1 MTLSQRLLEYV
12 SACFTG
18 LWIESHE
25 HEDAL
30 REIAQMCRQGRPR
43 VVPAPCRFRDPEIP
57 MKIILKIWARTLG
70 AAVSQNGRILR
81 RLEIRMRLQ
90 DDG

>member
-30 REIAQMCRQGRPR
+30 REIAQMCRQGGRALSLPHAGSEIQRYPSRSFSKSGPGPSKPR
-43 VVPAPCRFRDPEIP
+43 SHKTVVFR
-57 MKIILKIWARTLG
+57 
-70 AAVSQNGRILR
+70 RIR
-81 RLEIRMRLQ
+81 EK
-90 DDG
+90 G